1 MYLLFFL
8 IWIIFNGKF
17 TWEIAAFGVVLSG
30 VMYGFICK
38 FLGYRASMDLLVC
51 RKFFGFLH
59 YIIVLIKEIIKAN
72 FTVIG
77 MLFTSKYELEPAVV
91 HFQVDLKTKFAR
103 VMLAN
108 SITLTPGTITVSMV
122 EGDYIVHCL
131 DKSLAEGIDHSI
143 FVQLLER
150 LEKVER
156 PEEMEKPKEVDE
168 K

>member
-30 VMYGFICK
+30 VMYWFCCR
-38 FLGYRASMDLLVC
+38 FLDYKPSMDILVC
-51 RKFFGFLH
+51 RKFLGFLH
-59 YIIVLIKEIIKAN
+59 YLIVLIREIVKAN
-72 FTVIG
+72 FVVIG
-77 MLFTSKYELEPAVV
+77 MLFTSKYDLEPAVV
-91 HFQVDLKTKFAR
+91 HFRVNLKSRFAR

-131 DKSLAEGIDHSI
+131 DKSLAEGIDRSV
-143 FVQLLER
+143 FVELLEK
-150 LEKVER
+150 LER
-156 PEEMEKPKEVDE
+156 VDE
-168 K
+168 R